1 MDLKIFDSIIF
12 GELRPFF
19 GENKNE
25 AYFTSK
31 LNPQFTLPDNMEQFE
46 DQLRIALKEHPLL
59 LDSEEYLINLNPDEK
74 VIDIT
79 SIRDDIFEP
88 LIDIDTPPPFNFT
101 TEFYFYL
108 IKNDATRVRLKLI
121 KEINVVNNQNDAVFI
136 IKKLITQIEFL
147 LSNLGKEIKALPKIQ
162 SQYRETPENET
173 EPERIQKN
181 THYIFN
187 FLLLTLVRLYF
198 ELDKLFSEIFKIN
211 FKSKDQLLS
220 NVVGMSNNQYKLQEL
235 SKSFAIL
242 TVKKITEEKP
252 FDVAKAFSIWTELNM
267 YFQNDKSNQKLEQA
281 IAAIEN
287 KLFMQPVWLE
297 SKDYSFTDLHSYKL
311 FDEISSRVKES
322 CKNAINKKDYGY
334 ERLEIVNGFID
345 PISKHFKGHNFESE
359 LIDNSIPRN
368 IFKWLGIQ
376 TKLYSSE
383 LSKSFTQPVVIT
395 QEKEVQQDRKSE
407 SLFAP
412 EKDDFRDIKKG
423 VLKYEQI
430 IKNPDRF
437 ARFEEL
443 LYENHYI
450 GTNYVFKKK
459 HGQINEM
466 AMIYHYL
473 INMSYFNERCLP
485 TIRKITDLD
494 IRNFLNYRYQ
504 ADIIKQFNTFSNN
517 TKEINTFVENNRWL
531 EKLPHC

>member
-1 MDLKIFDSIIF
+1 MDLRIFDSIIF

-46 DQLRIALKEHPLL
+46 DQLRIALKDHPLL
-59 LDSEEYLINLNPDEK
+59 LDSEEYLIKLNPDEK
-74 VIDIT
+74 VIEIT

-88 LIDIDTPPPFNFT
+88 LIDIDIQPPFNST
-101 TEFYFYL
+101 TEFYYYL
-108 IKNDATRVRLKLI
+108 IKNVEARSLSKLFSEVNAVGNPIDAK
-121 KEINVVNNQNDAVFI
+121 FI
-136 IKKLITQIEFL
+136 IQKTISQIEFL
-147 LSNLGKEIKALPKIQ
+147 LKNLSSELKALSVNDNYYEESK
-162 SQYRETPENET
+162 NET
-173 EPERIQKN
+173 DSERIKKN
-181 THYIFN
+181 THYVFTI
-187 FLLLTLVRLYF
+187 LKRILIRLYY
-198 ELDKLFSEIFKIN
+198 EMETQFSSSFDIAFKP
-211 FKSKDQLLS
+211 QLQFYS
-220 NVVGMSNNQYKLQEL
+220 EVVGEKHPALVVREM
-235 SKSFAIL
+235 SKSFAIV
-242 TVKKITEEKP
+242 TVKKIIEAAK
-252 FDVAKAFSIWTELNM
+252 FDVAKAYSIWTELNI
-267 YFQNDKSNQKLEQA
+267 YFQNDKSNIKLEQA
-281 IAAIEN
+281 LAAIEN
-287 KLFMQPVWLE
+287 KLILESNLLE
-297 SKDYSFTDLHSYKL
+297 SKNYSFTDLHSYKL
-311 FDEISSRVKES
+311 FDDISSQVKEI
-322 CKNAINKKDYGY
+322 CKKAINKKDYGF
-334 ERLEIVNGFID
+334 ERLETVDDFID
-345 PISKHFKGHNFESE
+345 AISKQFKGHNFENE

-383 LSKSFTQPVVIT
+383 LSKSFAQQVVIP
-395 QEKEVQQDRKSE
+395 QEKEVQEDRKSE
-407 SLFAP
+407 SLFTP
-412 EKDDFRDIKKG
+412 PKDDFRDIKKG
-423 VLKYEQI
+423 VLKYGQI

-443 LYENHYI
+443 LHENHYI
-450 GTNYVFKKK
+450 ANNYVFNKK

-504 ADIIKQFNTFSNN
+504 ADIVKQFNTFSNN